1 MFLFDGIISGLVATG
16 LFDFFQIS
24 LFYGYNIKKSKWNLI
39 GRYVFGL
46 KEKKYIVNDIES
58 EDFIDKEIYIGYAT
72 HYLIGIIF
80 GIIYVT
86 INIILFNNPSWGLA
100 LFIGFITVLGGWCVT
115 MPFIF
120 NIGFFACKKEEQ
132 KQIMIQNLLAHFI
145 FGVGLYFGYSLIF

>member
-1 MFLFDGIISGLVATG
+1 MELDWKIC
-16 LFDFFQIS
+16 
-24 LFYGYNIKKSKWNLI
+24 
-39 GRYVFGL
+39 FGL

-100 LFIGFITVLGGWCVT
+100 LFIGFITVIGGWCVT